1 MMGLLA
7 GELQLYRRPG
17 TRRPQPSDLGVEI
30 SMGPVRVA
38 SHLLRAL
45 PCAAVLLF
53 LTPATPAQTPDVSGR
68 YQCTQAKIKGK
79 VIACTAAPLILK
91 TDGHFELRGWE
102 GNYLVNGQWVE
113 LSDSLVKT
121 RAKIE
126 PGHKIVLRYHGKHG
140 FVEMTYERRVV
151 ELGKTALS

>member
-1 MMGLLA
+1 MVA
-7 GELQLYRRPG
+7 GKLHPYLRPG

-30 SMGPVRVA
+30 PMGPVRVA
-38 SHLLRAL
+38 SRLQRAL
-45 PCAAVLLF
+45 PLATFLLVLIP
-53 LTPATPAQTPDVSGR
+53 PASAQTTDVSGR

-102 GNYLVNGQWVE
+102 GSYLVNGQWVE

-126 PGHKIVLRYHGKHG
+126 PGHKIVLRYYGKHG